1 MKAFPLPPEEI
12 LNQPVNDTG
21 QTIMNI
27 AIALGVVA
35 VYAAAVRLA
44 KVHRTPVPLVVALGS
59 TFCALIEPM
68 PDVLANLWYYAPGQ
82 DTFYTSFENPFP
94 VWTFFSYTV
103 FYGGIGLVFWRLVEA
118 GWSRRRLV
126 PVCIGM
132 AIYLGLAELFMINV
146 MEVYTYYGPAAFVVA
161 DFPVWIPLL
170 NTFIVLTVGV
180 GAARIRRSLPTREQF
195 LPAFFLPAVAMV
207 LGLVMIPLVLWTL
220 IHSADPSKGAV
231 YAATILTVGI
241 ALAMMHTT
249 LHLMPAEGFVP
260 IGAPKTEPAPVVHR
274 ATVEA

>member
-1 MKAFPLPPEEI
+1 MIAFPLPPDEI

-21 QTIMNI
+21 QSIMNI
-27 AIALGVVA
+27 AIAVGVVA
-35 VYAAAVRLA
+35 VYATAIRLSR
-44 KVHRTPVPLVVALGS
+44 VHRTPVPLVIALGS

-68 PDVLANLWYYAPGQ
+68 PDVLANLWHYAPGQ
-82 DTFYTSFENPFP
+82 DTFYPSFENPFP

-103 FYGGIGLVFWRLVEA
+103 FYGGMGLIFWRLVEA

-126 PVCIGM
+126 PVCVGM
-132 AIYLGLAELFMINV
+132 AIYLAVAELFMINV
-146 MEVYTYYGPAAFVVA
+146 MEVYAYYGLAAFVVA
-161 DFPVWIPLL
+161 DFPIWIPTL

-195 LPAFFLPAVAMV
+195 MPAFFLPALAMV

-220 IHSADPSKGAV
+220 IHSAAPSKGAV

-241 ALAMMHTT
+241 AVAMMHTT
-249 LHLMPAEGFVP
+249 LRLMPAEGFAP
-260 IGAPKTEPAPVVHR
+260 IGTALGNAPADAHR
-274 ATVEA
+274 TTAAA

>member
-1 MKAFPLPPEEI
+1 MKAFPLPPDEI

-27 AIALGVVA
+27 AIAIGVVA
-35 VYAAAVRLA
+35 VYAAAIRLA

-103 FYGGIGLVFWRLVEA
+103 FYGGMGLLVWRFVEA

-126 PVCIGM
+126 PLCAGLAV
-132 AIYLGLAELFMINV
+132 YLCAAELFMINV
-146 MEVYTYYGPAAFVVA
+146 MEVYTYYGPGAFVVA

-195 LPAFFLPAVAMV
+195 APAFFLPAVAMV
-207 LGLVMIPLVLWTL
+207 LGLVMIPLVLWTY
-220 IHSADPSKGAV
+220 IHSADPSKGLV
-231 YAATILTVGI
+231 YAATILTIGI
-241 ALAMMHTT
+241 AIAMMHTT
-249 LHLMPAEGFVP
+249 MRLMPTEGFTP
-260 IGAPKTEPAPVVHR
+260 IGSADSAPVVHKEKI
-274 ATVEA
+274 EA